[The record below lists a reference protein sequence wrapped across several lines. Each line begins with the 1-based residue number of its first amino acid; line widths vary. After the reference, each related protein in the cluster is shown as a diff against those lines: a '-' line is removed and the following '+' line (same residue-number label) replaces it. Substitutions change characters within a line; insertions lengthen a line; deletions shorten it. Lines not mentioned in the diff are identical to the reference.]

1 MSKGGIDLRTLSDA
15 NRIHVLKI
23 IHEQKSISRTELAGM
38 TGLSLSA
45 VSRIVKQ
52 LIEDGFVLE
61 TGYGDSSGGR
71 KPITI
76 RVNPLA
82 GYVIGVD
89 FSKTKAN
96 AGVFNFCGEMI
107 FQYVAPI
114 HGRAYLD
121 GLYEDID
128 NCVAFLHAKERL
140 MLIYCGVRGL
150 IDSNTGTILSSTT
163 FGWENIPLRQLLTD
177 RYSVPVGLD
186 INARLAALGEW
197 KTVYDD
203 SVDDLVYVTTSW
215 GICAGVISHRELFRG
230 GWGMAGEIGNTIN
243 FTGEGNPFLRNLEES
258 CGGQML
264 IRRAQESWGA
274 QDNFLLRKLTGDC
287 ADKVTV
293 EDIVAAANSGDAFA
307 VRLAREAAAVL
318 ALGLF
323 NVVYIY
329 NPKVVVIGGL
339 LSEMGDIVLEP
350 IKKILRQRLP
360 ELIYRQLKVELT
372 VLGSRA
378 SLVGAAEAAFHVIF
392 TSPIGDPHGHN
403 NMLCVGT

>member
-1 MSKGGIDLRTLSDA
+1 
-15 NRIHVLKI
+15 
-23 IHEQKSISRTELAGM
+23 
-38 TGLSLSA
+38 
-45 VSRIVKQ
+45 
-52 LIEDGFVLE
+52 
-61 TGYGDSSGGR
+61 
-71 KPITI
+71 
-76 RVNPLA
+76 
-82 GYVIGVD
+82 
-89 FSKTKAN
+89 
-96 AGVFNFCGEMI
+96 
-107 FQYVAPI
+107 
-114 HGRAYLD
+114 
-121 GLYEDID
+121 
-128 NCVAFLHAKERL
+128 
-140 MLIYCGVRGL
+140 
-150 IDSNTGTILSSTT
+150 
-163 FGWENIPLRQLLTD
+163 
-177 RYSVPVGLD
+177 
-186 INARLAALGEW
+186 
-197 KTVYDD
+197 
-203 SVDDLVYVTTSW
+203 
-215 GICAGVISHRELFRG
+215 
-230 GWGMAGEIGNTIN
+230 MAGEIGNTIN

-307 VRLAREAAAVL
+307 VRLVREAAAVL